1 MVFQV
6 FLAQRIRVELEALY
20 MQTLRSGKKAQ
31 PPGTMQMTTSSM
43 ITMNTAGYKI
53 EKSNNPIGLL
63 YNITIQGISIVYS
76 SCVRQ

>member
-63 YNITIQGISIVYS
+63 YSFTIKGLFIM
-76 SCVRQ
+76 